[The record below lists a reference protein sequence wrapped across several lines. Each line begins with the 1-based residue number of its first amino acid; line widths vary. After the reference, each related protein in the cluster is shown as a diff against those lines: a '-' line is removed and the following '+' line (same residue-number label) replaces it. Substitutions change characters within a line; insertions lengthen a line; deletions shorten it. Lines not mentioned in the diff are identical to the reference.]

1 MLGVIS
7 GDDVQLNVPTPSYD
21 TKNVGTDKKIVF
33 DGDFSIEGTD
43 SANYRLK
50 EISEVTGTIEK
61 AKLVYRAKDQTRK
74 YGEENP
80 KLTYEVKGFVAGDQ
94 QSDFNDPTLTLDVPK
109 LTLSLIH
116 I

>member
-61 AKLVYRAKDQTRK
+61 AKLVYREKDQTRK
-74 YGEENP
+74 YGAA
-80 KLTYEVKGFVAGDQ
+80 K
-94 QSDFNDPTLTLDVPK
+94 
-109 LTLSLIH
+109 
-116 I
+116 